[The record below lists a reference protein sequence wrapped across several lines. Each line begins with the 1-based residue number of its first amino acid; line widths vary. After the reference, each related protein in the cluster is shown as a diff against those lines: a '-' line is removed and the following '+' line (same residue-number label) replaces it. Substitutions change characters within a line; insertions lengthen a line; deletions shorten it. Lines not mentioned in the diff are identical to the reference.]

1 MSIIISVHWLSIIVG
16 AGLAFALGMVWYH
29 PSVFGTKWMAEQP
42 HRKFPDDYQT
52 GYESRNDSLADRRCS
67 GRNTGEGAIF
77 NFILSGCNS
86 AWAVYS
92 GRHLCR
98 WRFSGQNPQN
108 LDD

>member
-1 MSIIISVHWLSIIVG
+1 MSIIISVYWLPIIVG

-42 HRKFPDDYQT
+42 HQKISICLSDR
-52 GYESRNDSLADRRCS
+52 YESRYDSLADRCCS
-67 GRNTGEGAIF
+67 GRNTGDGAIF

-98 WRFSGQNPQN
+98 WRFSGQNPPN

>member
-1 MSIIISVHWLSIIVG
+1 MSIIIFSLLARIIVG

-42 HRKFPDDYQT
+42 HPKISRCLSDR
-52 GYESRNDSLADRRCS
+52 YESRYDSLADRRCS
-67 GRNTGEGAIF
+67 GRNTGDGAIF
-77 NFILSGCNS
+77 NFILSGCNF

-98 WRFSGQNPQN
+98 WRVSRQNPQN